1 MTKEFAVCLVGVLCS
16 ALFFAKTAVYLR
28 NRFGGAAGHVLYMM
42 LIICGGVLGVAFL
55 LPVL

>member
-1 MTKEFAVCLVGVLCS
+1 MTKELAVCLVGVLCS

-28 NRFGGAAGHVLYMM
+28 SRFGGTAGHVLYAMS
-42 LIICGGVLGVAFL
+42 IICGSVLGIAFL